1 MIGARVGSSTASVTV
16 ARRPEGEGVKQHDE
30 AGAVPPALRMRGIR
44 KSFPGV
50 VALDGVDLE
59 VRRGE
64 VHVLLG
70 ENGAGKSTLM
80 KILSGAIRSDAG
92 EIELLG
98 RRVEIHGP
106 AHAQALGIRIIYQE
120 FNLVPQLSA
129 AENIFLGK
137 EPTLGFGLVDR
148 RRLQAEAGRRLEAL
162 GVRVDPTRP
171 VRELGV
177 AQQQMVEVAKAL
189 HGEARVLIM
198 DEPTSALTASEIDA
212 LFAAIEG
219 LIANGVAVIYISHRL
234 VEVERIGTRVTVL
247 RDGKHVATH
256 GVGEVSLAELIRLM
270 ANRELKEHYPKRRVV
285 CGEELLRVEG
295 LRGGVLEDVAFS
307 LHRGEVVGLAGLLGA
322 GRTEVARA
330 ITGADPP
337 AGGRVTIK
345 GKSGRPRAP
354 RDAIRQGVGFLP
366 EDRKTQGLVLERS
379 VKENLALPSAPRL
392 SPFGWMNAAA
402 EKALATREV
411 EDLRI
416 RTPSLEQKAVL
427 LSGGNQQKVVLGK
440 WLAADVDVLI
450 MDEPT
455 RGIDVAAKVEI
466 YEEMNRLTAKGVG
479 ILMISSELPEVLGM
493 SDRILVMR
501 QGRIVAEMD
510 AAGITQV
517 QVLRAALGQPA

>member
-1 MIGARVGSSTASVTV
+1 VRVGEDVGASPV
-16 ARRPEGEGVKQHDE
+16 
-30 AGAVPPALRMRGIR
+30 ALRMRGIR

-59 VRRGE
+59 VRRSE

-80 KILSGAIRSDAG
+80 KVLSGAIKSDSG

-98 RRVEIHGP
+98 EPVHIHGP

-129 AENIFLGK
+129 AQNIFLGR
-137 EPTLGFGLVDR
+137 EPTLGLGVVDR
-148 RRLQAEAGRRLEAL
+148 RGLEQESARRLAEL
-162 GVRVDPTRP
+162 GVRIDPARP
-171 VRELGV
+171 VAELGV

-198 DEPTSALTASEIDA
+198 DEPTSALTKSEIDA
-212 LFAAIEG
+212 LFATIQRLTA
-219 LIANGVAVIYISHRL
+219 AGVAVIYISHRL
-234 VEVERIGTRVTVL
+234 EEVERIGNRVTVL

-256 GVGEVSLAELIRLM
+256 TVGKVALGELIRLM
-270 ANRELKEHYPKRRVV
+270 ANRELKEHFPKRRVAR
-285 CGEELLRVEG
+285 GEELLRVEG
-295 LRGGVLEDVAFS
+295 LRGGILEGVAFS
-307 LHRGEVVGLAGLLGA
+307 VHRGEVVALAGLLGA

-330 ITGADPP
+330 ITGADP
-337 AGGRVTIK
+337 ASVDRVTIK
-345 GKSGRPRAP
+345 GREGRPKTP
-354 RDAIRQGVGFLP
+354 RDAIRRGVGFLP
-366 EDRKTQGLVLERS
+366 EDRKTQGLVIERS
-379 VKENLALPSAPRL
+379 VKENVALPSTERL
-392 SPFGWMNAAA
+392 SPYGIVNRPA
-402 EKALATREV
+402 ERALAVREV
-411 EDLRI
+411 DDLHI
-416 RTPSLEQKAVL
+416 KTPSLDQKVML

-440 WLAADVDVLI
+440 WLGADVDLLI

-466 YEEMNRLTAKGVG
+466 YEEMNRLTAKGAG

-510 AAGITQV
+510 AAGATQE
-517 QVLRAALGQPA
+517 QVLRAALGQAS

>member
-1 MIGARVGSSTASVTV
+1 VNGGSA
-16 ARRPEGEGVKQHDE
+16 A
-30 AGAVPPALRMRGIR
+30 PALRMRGIR

-50 VALDGVDLE
+50 IALDGVELD
-59 VRRGE
+59 VCQGE

-80 KILSGAIRSDAG
+80 KVLSGAIGSDAG
-92 EIELLG
+92 EIELAG
-98 RRVEIHGP
+98 QRVEIEGP

-137 EPTLGFGLVDR
+137 EPTHGLGLVDR
-148 RRLQAEAGRRLEAL
+148 RRLNREAL
-162 GVRVDPTRP
+162 GRLEELGVHIDPARP

-189 HGEARVLIM
+189 HGEARLLIM
-198 DEPTSALTASEIDA
+198 DEPTSALTKSEIDA
-212 LFAAIEG
+212 LFAAIRR
-219 LIANGVAVIYISHRL
+219 LTAQGVAVVYISHRL
-234 VEVERIGTRVTVL
+234 EEVERIGTRVTVL

-256 GVGEVSLAELIRLM
+256 RVGEVSLAELIRLM
-270 ANRELKEHYPKRRVV
+270 ANRELKEHYPKRRVPR
-285 CGEELLRVEG
+285 GEELLRVEG
-295 LRGGVLEDVAFS
+295 LRGGMLHDVAFS
-307 LHRGEVVGLAGLLGA
+307 LHRGEVVGLTGLLGA

-337 AGGRVTIK
+337 AHGQVTIK
-345 GKSGRPRAP
+345 GEAGRPRAP
-354 RDAIRQGVGFLP
+354 RDAIRRGVGFLP
-366 EDRKTQGLVLERS
+366 EDRKTQGLVLGRS

-392 SPFGWMNAAA
+392 SRFGWMDGAA
-402 EKALATREV
+402 EEALAAREV
-411 EDLRI
+411 QDLGI
-416 RTPSLEQKAVL
+416 RTPSLEQKVVL

-440 WLAADVDVLI
+440 WLAAEMDVLV

-466 YEEMNRLTAKGVG
+466 YEEMNRLTARGAG
-479 ILMISSELPEVLGM
+479 ILMISSELPELLGM

-510 AAGITQV
+510 AAGVSQE

>member
-1 MIGARVGSSTASVTV
+1 MIGPRAAAPSSRVTAARAPGDD
-16 ARRPEGEGVKQHDE
+16 GVNHGE
-30 AGAVPPALRMRGIR
+30 AGPLPPALRMRGIR
-44 KSFPGV
+44 KAFPGV
-50 VALDGVDLE
+50 VALDGVPLE
-59 VRRGE
+59 VAKGE

-92 EIELLG
+92 EIELDG
-98 RRVEIHGP
+98 RPVQIQGP
-106 AHAQALGIRIIYQE
+106 GHAQELGIRIIYQE

-129 AENIFLGK
+129 AENIFLGR
-137 EPTLGFGLVDR
+137 EPMRAFGFVDR
-148 RRLQAEAGRRLEAL
+148 RHLEQEAKRRLDEL
-162 GVRVDPTRP
+162 GVGVDPTRP

-189 HGEARVLIM
+189 LGEARLLIM

-212 LFAAIEG
+212 LFAAIERLTG
-219 LIANGVAVIYISHRL
+219 QGVAVIYISHRL
-234 VEVERIGTRVTVL
+234 EEVERIGDRVTVL
-247 RDGKHVATH
+247 RDGKHVATL
-256 GVGEVSLAELIRLM
+256 GVGDVPLAELIRLM
-270 ANRELKEHYPKRRVV
+270 ANRELKEHYPRRRTPP
-285 CGEELLRVEG
+285 GEELLRVEG
-295 LRGGVLEDVAFS
+295 LAGGILRDVGFS

-337 AGGRVTIK
+337 EKGRVTIK
-345 GKSGRPRAP
+345 GVAGRCRTP
-354 RDAIRQGVGFLP
+354 RDAIRRGLGFLP

-379 VKENLALPSAPRL
+379 VKENIALPSAQRL
-392 SPFGWMNAAA
+392 SPLGFVDAKA
-402 EKALATREV
+402 EKALAAREV

-416 RTPSLEQKAVL
+416 KTPGLEQRVVL

-440 WLAADVDVLI
+440 WLGAEVDVLI

-455 RGIDVAAKVEI
+455 RGIDVGAKIEI
-466 YEEMNRLTAKGVG
+466 YEEMNRLTARGAG

-501 QGRIVAEMD
+501 QGRIVAEMP
-510 AAGITQV
+510 AAGASQE

>member
-1 MIGARVGSSTASVTV
+1 VRDD
-16 ARRPEGEGVKQHDE
+16 EGKS
-30 AGAVPPALRMRGIR
+30 AAPPALQMRGIR

-50 VALDGVDLE
+50 IALEGVDLE
-59 VRRGE
+59 VRQGE

-80 KILSGAIRSDAG
+80 KVLSGAIRSDAG

-98 RRVEIHGP
+98 ERVEIEGP

-129 AENIFLGK
+129 AENIFLGG
-137 EPTLGFGLVDR
+137 EPTLGFGLIDR
-148 RRLQAEAGRRLEAL
+148 RRLHAEAARRLGEL
-162 GVRVDPTRP
+162 GLHIDSTRP

-189 HGEARVLIM
+189 NGEARLLVM
-198 DEPTSALTASEIDA
+198 DEPTSALTASEIDV
-212 LFAAIEG
+212 LFGVIQR
-219 LIANGVAVIYISHRL
+219 LTSQGVAVVYISHRL
-234 VEVERIGTRVTVL
+234 EEVARIGTRVTVL

-256 GVGEVSLAELIRLM
+256 PVGEVSLAELIRLM
-270 ANRELKEHYPKRRVV
+270 ANRELKEHYPKRRVPR
-285 CGEELLRVEG
+285 GDELLRVEG
-295 LRGGVLEDVAFS
+295 LGGGILHDVAFS

-322 GRTEVARA
+322 GRTELARA

-337 AGGRVTIK
+337 AAGRVTIK
-345 GKSGRPRAP
+345 GQPGRLRAP
-354 RDAIRQGVGFLP
+354 RDAIRRGVGFLP

-379 VKENLALPSAPRL
+379 VRENLALPSTPRL
-392 SPFGWMNAAA
+392 SRLGWMDQAA
-402 EKALATREV
+402 EKALAAREV
-411 EDLRI
+411 DDLRI
-416 RTPSLEQKAVL
+416 RTPSLEQKVVY

-440 WLAADVDVLI
+440 WLAADVDVLVI
-450 MDEPT
+450 DEPT

-466 YEEMNRLTAKGVG
+466 YEEMNRLTAKGAG

-501 QGRIVAEMD
+501 QGRIVAEME
-510 AAGITQV
+510 AAGASQE